1 MLQNELK
8 CTYKRLVGQKNFR
21 GRNPGTPASEGVGGV
36 CGGEEKIVPLHR
48 RLVPPLAEI
57 SGYGPADEQSE
68 PHIKDVRPHLCAI

>member
-8 CTYKRLVGQKNFR
+8 CTYKRLVGQKIFR
-21 GRNPGTPASEGVGGV
+21 GRNPRTPASEGGG

-57 SGYGPADEQSE
+57 SGYGPADMNF
-68 PHIKDVRPHLCAI
+68 KTN